1 MNENE
6 KNDANFNNIQKNL
19 QKSFNQQKI
28 TSNKSYNE
36 STKLSSFKEKMSN
49 NYYSQAL
56 NDSFDK
62 IDENPNQVVSKILDN
77 INKNSLST
85 FYDSESE
92 FKNKI
97 DSLNLKK

>member
-36 STKLSSFKEKMSN
+36 STL
-49 NYYSQAL
+49 
-56 NDSFDK
+56 
-62 IDENPNQVVSKILDN
+62 I
-77 INKNSLST
+77 
-85 FYDSESE
+85 FY
-92 FKNKI
+92 
-97 DSLNLKK
+97 

>member
-6 KNDANFNNIQKNL
+6 KNDSNFNNIQKNL

-49 NYYSQAL
+49 NFYSQAL

-62 IDENPNQVVSKILDN
+62 TSPSKI
-77 INKNSLST
+77 IQSVGT
-85 FYDSESE
+85 
-92 FKNKI
+92 
-97 DSLNLKK
+97 